1 MSASVAAVGSSRI
14 GRGWNISLWVVQVL
28 LALAFGMAGIM
39 KTTRPIAD
47 LAKNMN
53 WVADLPS
60 LVRFI
65 GASELAGAIGLLLPS
80 LTRIAPRLTPLAA
93 VGLVT
98 VMILAAAFHISR
110 GEFAMMPPSVILGL
124 LSAFVAWGRFV
135 KAPILP
141 R

>member
-1 MSASVAAVGSSRI
+1 MSASVVAVGSSRA
-14 GRGWNISLWVVQVL
+14 GKGWNISLWVVQVL

-39 KTTRPIAD
+39 KTTQPVAA

-53 WVADLPS
+53 WVADLPY

-65 GASELAGAIGLLLPS
+65 GASELAGAIGLLLPA
-80 LTRIAPRLTPLAA
+80 LTRIAPRLTPFAA

-110 GEFAMMPPSVILGL
+110 GEFTMMPPSVILGL

-135 KAPILP
+135 
-141 R
+141 